1 MDINEAKGVLF
12 KGTEGA
18 KRIETGRDN
27 KFVTVDG
34 TDSDEP
40 ILVKAFDSLAEA
52 GLIEQLPT
60 AGQVRTTVAYRRGR
74 NHK

>member
-27 KFVTVDG
+27 KF
-34 TDSDEP
+34 
-40 ILVKAFDSLAEA
+40 VKAFDSLAEA